1 MAFKLLSPVLSS
13 SLVLPVR
20 LGVGCLRRAVSGF
33 YWHLSLALGSVPVL
47 SFRLKLRGSATVH
60 SGFWAFLSVGFGG
73 VSPAQHFP
81 FASSGRGFKPFA
93 CATAFPANP
102 SNTAVKAL
110 PSVAGTAGKPAA
122 PYLQRS

>member
-1 MAFKLLSPVLSS
+1 MVFKHLPPSLRSV
-13 SLVLPVR
+13 LVLPIR
-20 LGVGCLRRAVSGF
+20 LGVGCFRWAVSEF
-33 YWHLSLALGSVPVL
+33 YWHLSLALGAVPVP
-47 SFRLKLRGSATVH
+47 SFRLGQRGNATVH
-60 SGFWAFLSVGFGG
+60 SVFWAFFSSGLGGF
-73 VSPAQHFP
+73 SLTRLFP

-122 PYLQRS
+122 PYLQR